1 MSCYKLRGGNE
12 EVATNVSRNSGKN
25 ISRSSGT
32 NVAKTNATNVA
43 KTNTTNVS
51 EVAESAPSVNTTTE
65 KVGTP
70 YGINQ
75 KITIGTDPSGNPIPA
90 TITGFEVSY
99 EAAGFFGSSMTTK
112 IIKDDS
118 EITPVQ
124 AGGRRKK
131 SKAKKTLRRRRY

>member
-1 MSCYKLRGGNE
+1 MSSYRLRGGNE

-25 ISRSSGT
+25 ISRNSGT
-32 NVAKTNATNVA
+32 NVAKTNATNV
-43 KTNTTNVS
+43 S
-51 EVAESAPSVNTTTE
+51 EVPESAPSVNTTPE

-75 KITIGTDPSGNPIPA
+75 QITIGTDPSGNPIPA
-90 TITGFEVSY
+90 KITGFEVSY

-131 SKAKKTLRRRRY
+131 SRAKKTLRRRRY

>member
-12 EVATNVSRNSGKN
+12 EVATNVSRNSATN
-25 ISRSSGT
+25 VSRNST
-32 NVAKTNATNVA
+32 NVAKPVPNV
-43 KTNTTNVS
+43 NTTN
-51 EVAESAPSVNTTTE
+51 E

-75 KITIGTDPSGNPIPA
+75 TITIGTDPSGNPIPA

-118 EITPVQ
+118 EITPAPAGAQ

-131 SKAKKTLRRRRY
+131 SRAKKTLRRRRY